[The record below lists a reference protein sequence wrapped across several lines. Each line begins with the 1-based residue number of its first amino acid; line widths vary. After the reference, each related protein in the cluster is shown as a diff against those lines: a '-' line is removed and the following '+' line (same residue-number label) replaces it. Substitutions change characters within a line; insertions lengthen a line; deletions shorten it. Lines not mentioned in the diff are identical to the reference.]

1 MNKNTLDISIIIVN
15 WNTKDLLIECLNS
28 LEEQKGTFQKEVIV
42 VDNGSSD
49 GSQAAVR
56 ASFPKVQVIENKANL
71 GFAKANN
78 IGIKAS
84 KGRYLCLINSDV
96 KVLDGCLDQ
105 LVRYMD
111 QETSIGIV
119 GPKILWPDMALQDSC
134 RKFPSLWNN
143 ICDLLHLNRLFP
155 KSDIFSSEHM
165 MFFDH
170 MTIRNV
176 EGLVGCFLMIRKD
189 ALEKIGLFDEQ
200 FFIYFEETDLCKR
213 FRDKNWK
220 IVFFPDAQ
228 AIHYGRKS
236 SSKDASRFSFEQLK
250 SKIQYW
256 KKQHRRLTVIIILFI
271 LLMQH
276 SLRLVVDGIH
286 YITSPSKRLEIIRQ
300 LSTNYFTI
308 KYILTGKYGNREQS
322 VE

>member
-1 MNKNTLDISIIIVN
+1 MSPKENTIDISVVIVN
-15 WNTKDLLIECLNS
+15 WNTRDLLMVCLNS
-28 LEEQKGTFQKEVIV
+28 LEEQKGNFRKEVIV

-56 ASFPKVQVIENKANL
+56 KSFPQVQIIENNANL

-78 IGIKAS
+78 IGMKAS
-84 KGRYLCLINSDV
+84 EGRYLCLVNSDV

-105 LVRYMD
+105 LVRYID
-111 QETSIGIV
+111 QDTSIGII
-119 GPKILWPDMALQDSC
+119 GPKILWPDMTLQDSC

-143 ICDLLHLNRLFP
+143 VCDFLHLNRLFP

-176 EGLVGCFLMIRKD
+176 EGLVGCFLMIRKE
-189 ALEKIGLFDEQ
+189 ALEQAGLFDEQ
-200 FFIYFEETDLCKR
+200 FFIYYEETDLCKR
-213 FRDKNWK
+213 IRDKNWK
-220 IVFFPDAQ
+220 IVFFPSAR

-236 SSKDASRFSFEQLK
+236 SSKDALRFSFEQLK

-256 KKQHRRLTVIIILFI
+256 EKHHSRLTVIIILFI

-276 SLRLVVDGIH
+276 GLRLVADGIL
-286 YITSPSKRLEIIRQ
+286 YITVPSKRVQIIQR
-300 LSTNYFTI
+300 LSKNYFTI
-308 KYILTGKYGNREQS
+308 KYILTGKYGDKK
-322 VE
+322 